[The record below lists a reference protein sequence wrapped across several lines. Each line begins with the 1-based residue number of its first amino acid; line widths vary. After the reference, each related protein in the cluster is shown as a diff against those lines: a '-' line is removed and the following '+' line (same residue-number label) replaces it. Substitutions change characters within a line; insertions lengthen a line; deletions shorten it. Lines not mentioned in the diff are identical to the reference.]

1 MRPGAESCFAPGLQ
15 STMETRKHEPSAAD
29 AAGILDHQR
38 TAYERLL
45 AVANACFF
53 TQRTTLPLRP
63 RTNTLLVG
71 PSGSGK
77 TFLAGA
83 VAKNLGVPFL
93 SLTVGEWILLG
104 CTQRGAQTTWPLIVA
119 FLQKHTQ
126 KDGVV
131 LFLDEIDKICGDTSW
146 ERFLRTEVFKLL
158 DLGIPEGLC
167 DGDDDAL
174 SDSDLNRAREV
185 LANRTFI
192 IGAGAFQGIWENR
205 SKTPIGFSG
214 QSSQCAAVS
223 LADLSAM
230 LPRELTNRFRAE
242 VLALPKLTADDY
254 RRMISQTA
262 AQVPI
267 YLRETFLRLA
277 NERVAS
283 AIECQQGCR
292 FLEEIMLDAI
302 IHERQHIKN
311 WKNPAESPAFVD
323 HAPAQGPAP

>member
-1 MRPGAESCFAPGLQ
+1 MLRPRFALHHP
-15 STMETRKHEPSAAD
+15 METRKHEPSAAD

-83 VAKNLGVPFL
+83 VAKKLGVPFL

-104 CTQRGAQTTWPLIVA
+104 CTQRGAKTTWPLIVT
-119 FLQKHTQ
+119 FLQKHAQ

-131 LFLDEIDKICGDTSW
+131 LFLDEIDKIRGDSSW
-146 ERFLRTEVFKLL
+146 ETFLRTEIFRLL
-158 DLGIPEGLC
+158 DLDLPEGLC
-167 DGDDDAL
+167 DGDDDAM
-174 SDSDLNRAREV
+174 SDSDVNRAREV

-192 IGAGAFQGIWENR
+192 IGAGAFQAIWENR
-205 SKTPIGFSG
+205 SKVSIGFSG
-214 QSSQCAAVS
+214 QSFACPTVS

-262 AQVPI
+262 AQVPV
-267 YLRETFLRLA
+267 YLRDTFLRLA
-277 NERVAS
+277 NERIAS

-302 IHERQHIKN
+302 IHERESIKN
-311 WKNPAESPAFVD
+311 WKNPAESPALMD
-323 HAPAQGPAP
+323 QSPAQGPAP